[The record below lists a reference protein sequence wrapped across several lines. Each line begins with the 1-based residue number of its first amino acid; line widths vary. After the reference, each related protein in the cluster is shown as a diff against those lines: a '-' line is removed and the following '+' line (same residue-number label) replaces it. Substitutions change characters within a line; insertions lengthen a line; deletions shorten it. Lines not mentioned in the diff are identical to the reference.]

1 MLKPGTIIGERY
13 EILETVGAGGM
24 SIVYKAKC
32 HKLNRYVAIKM
43 LKPEFSDDK
52 NFVTKFRVEAQSSAC
67 LSHPNIVSV
76 FDVGEDDGMY
86 YIVMELVE
94 GITLKEYIS
103 RQGHLSVEQTLNF
116 AAQIAAGIE
125 VAHDNHIIHRDIK
138 PQNIIVSRNGTLKV
152 TDFGIA
158 RAATSN
164 TISPTAM
171 GSVHY
176 ISPEQ
181 ARGGYSDERSD
192 IYSLGITMFEMLT
205 GRVPFE
211 GENNVTVALMH
222 IQDEMISPRAYYPD
236 IPASIEK
243 IIFKC
248 TQKRAERRYLTANAL
263 IADLRLVAT
272 NPYAD
277 IEVGGVA
284 TYNSNPTVMMTQ
296 EELNAIKNSSYQK
309 PLDPVTPVQAQSVVS
324 PLQSQGVVSPLQT
337 QSSQSQIQ
345 MPEFGSHRDVSSKL
359 DDIMKD
365 DNFGLDEETRR
376 AVAAAQSIGSP
387 KNEPDEPDDEDDDDE
402 IELEDEMALDP
413 KLEKAVMIGGI
424 LVAVIVCIFIMIGI
438 SKMTG
443 WFKVGDKDSTT
454 TENTTEMTT
463 GDATAGGTEAEF
475 EMIDVKGMLQEDAET
490 KLIAQGIDFYTIQ
503 FEESDTVEAGMVI
516 SQSVEPGIKV
526 SASDNLV
533 IVVSSGTQSI
543 PVPDVVGKDA
553 MEAAQILKD
562 AGFETQ
568 FAYEYSDDVEKD
580 KVIYTNPDPGVSA
593 PKGSKIIITVSNG
606 KEYIEAVVPNL
617 KGMTKKEAKK
627 ALEEAGLE
635 LGEVYEEYSDTVEKG
650 KVIRQSTSPNTTV
663 NSGNT
668 VDITISLGPEQ
679 KTTTYTATFSGQIDN
694 TGYAFAEGET
704 VTIKLVFKYDDGKV
718 SYTLLEGTYDASS
731 FPLALNNV
739 QGVKNLEKNAG
750 SVAITAISSNGSDV
764 SSYFSVGGVS
774 ITYKEVTE

>member
-205 GRVPFE
+205 GHVPFE

-387 KNEPDEPDDEDDDDE
+387 KNEPDEPDDEDDDE

-463 GDATAGGTEAEF
+463 GDATTGGTEAEF

-490 KLIAQGIDFYTIQ
+490 KLKAQGIDFYTIQ

-516 SQSVEPGIKV
+516 SQSVEPGIMV
-526 SASDNLV
+526 SASDNLI

-553 MEAAQILKD
+553 MEAAQILQD

-606 KEYIEAVVPNL
+606 KEYIEAVVPDL

-694 TGYAFAEGET
+694 TGYTFAEGET

>member
-205 GRVPFE
+205 GHVPFE

-309 PLDPVTPVQAQSVVS
+309 PLDPVTPVQSQSVVS

-387 KNEPDEPDDEDDDDE
+387 KNEPDEPDDEDDDE

-463 GDATAGGTEAEF
+463 GDATTGGTEAEF
-475 EMIDVKGMLQEDAET
+475 EMIDVKGMLQEEAET
-490 KLIAQGIDFYTIQ
+490 KLKAQGIDFYTIQ
-503 FEESDTVEAGMVI
+503 LEESDTVEAGMVI
-516 SQSVEPGIKV
+516 SQSVEPGIMV

-606 KEYIEAVVPNL
+606 KEYIEAVVPDL

-694 TGYAFAEGET
+694 TGYTFAEGET

-718 SYTLLEGTYDASS
+718 NYTLLEGTYDASS
-731 FPLALNNV
+731 FPLSLNNV

>member
-345 MPEFGSHRDVSSKL
+345 MPEFGSHRDVSNKL

-387 KNEPDEPDDEDDDDE
+387 KNEPDEPDDEDDDE

-454 TENTTEMTT
+454 TENTTELTT
-463 GDATAGGTEAEF
+463 GDATTGGTEAEF

-490 KLIAQGIDFYTIQ
+490 KLKAQGIDFYTIQ

-516 SQSVEPGIKV
+516 SQSVEPGIMV

-553 MEAAQILKD
+553 MEAAQILQD

-606 KEYIEAVVPNL
+606 KEYIEAVVPDL

-694 TGYAFAEGET
+694 TGYTFAEGET